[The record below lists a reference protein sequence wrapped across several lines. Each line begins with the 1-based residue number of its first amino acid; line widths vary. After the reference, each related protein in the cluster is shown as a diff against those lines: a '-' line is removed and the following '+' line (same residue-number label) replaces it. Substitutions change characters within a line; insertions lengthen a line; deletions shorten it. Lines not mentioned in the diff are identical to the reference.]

1 MVATAAAED
10 GLIPLANR
18 ERRNTASGYFVHEP
32 EADQFDPDL
41 AAT

>member
-1 MVATAAAED
+1 VATAAED

-18 ERRNTASGYFVHEP
+18 ERRNTASKYFVHEP
-32 EADQFDPDL
+32 EQISYPDL